1 MTDTARDSF
10 HRRTGILDR
19 DFALISDLP
28 LFASMNEATLRGLL
42 ADTAVQRVARNT
54 VLFLH
59 GEPASRFY
67 VVFDGWVKLFRET
80 LDGHESVI
88 AIFTRGESFAEAAMF
103 LGGNFPASAATVAD
117 SRLLVVPTENFL
129 RCLRADTGLA
139 FNMLGSMSRR
149 LHHMVRQIEQL
160 SAKSSTERLASFL
173 IQMCDEATHTC
184 DEAAGPV
191 TVHLP
196 LDKALIAARLGMQ
209 PETLSRALAKLREIG
224 VRTKGDEVAIADI
237 DSLRDLSEG

>member
-1 MTDTARDSF
+1 MTGSARDSF

-19 DFALISDLP
+19 DFALLSDLP

-42 ADTAVQRVARNT
+42 ADAAVQQVARNT

-103 LGGNFPASAATVAD
+103 LGGSFPASAATVAD

-129 RCLRADTGLA
+129 RGLRADSDLA

-173 IQMCDEATHTC
+173 IQMCDEATGS
-184 DEAAGPV
+184 A

-209 PETLSRALAKLREIG
+209 PETLSRALARLREIG

-237 DSLRDLSEG
+237 NSLRDLSEG

>member
-1 MTDTARDSF
+1 MTDAAHDSF
-10 HRRTGILDR
+10 LKRTGIR
-19 DFALISDLP
+19 DHDVALLSNLP
-28 LFASMNEATLRGLL
+28 LFASLEEDALRRLL
-42 ADTAVQRVARNT
+42 ADAAVQRVARNT

-67 VVFDGWVKLFRET
+67 VVLEGWVKLFRET

-88 AIFTRGESFAEAAMF
+88 AIFARGETFAEAAMF

-117 SRLLVVPTENFL
+117 SRLLVIPTENFL
-129 RCLRADTGLA
+129 RGLRADTDLA

-173 IQMCDEATHTC
+173 IQMCDAAT
-184 DEAAGPV
+184 GPA

-224 VRTKGDEVAIADI
+224 VQTTGDEVAIADV
-237 DSLRDLSEG
+237 DSLRELSEG